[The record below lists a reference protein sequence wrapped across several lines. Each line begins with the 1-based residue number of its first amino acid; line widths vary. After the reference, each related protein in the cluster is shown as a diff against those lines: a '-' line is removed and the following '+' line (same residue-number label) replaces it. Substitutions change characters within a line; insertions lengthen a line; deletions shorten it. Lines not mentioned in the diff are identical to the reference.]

1 MIEDPPLLTIRR
13 RIERP
18 DAARLAKLAGVQ
30 TGNLVD
36 AMDGRGALDFAIKPV
51 DPKRAS
57 FVGPALTCEPGPS
70 DNLAILAAIALA
82 EPGDVIVAAG
92 DGFTGTAIVGDNM
105 AAMARNRKV
114 AAIVADGLVRDS
126 AGVVGVGLPMF
137 ARGITPNSCVKSG
150 PGRIGLPVVAGGVSV
165 ESGDIVVG
173 DLDGVVVIPRAQLD
187 AVLDRLVAVR
197 RAEAAFQEKIARGLD
212 CPEAVRALLGSD
224 RVRYVD

>member
-137 ARGITPNSCVKSG
+137 ARGITPNSCVRSG
-150 PGRIGLPVVAGGVSV
+150 PGRVGLPVVAGGVSV
-165 ESGDIVVG
+165 EAGDIVVG
-173 DLDGVVVIPRAQLD
+173 DLDGVVIIPRVQLD
-187 AVLDRLVAVR
+187 AVLERLAAVR
-197 RAEAAFQEKIARGLD
+197 RAEAALQEKIANGLD

>member
-18 DAARLAKLAGVQ
+18 DAPKLAKLAGVQ

-126 AGVVGVGLPMF
+126 AGVVGVGLPVF
-137 ARGITPNSCVKSG
+137 ARGITPNSCVRSG

-165 ESGDIVVG
+165 EAGDIVVG
-173 DLDGVVVIPRAQLD
+173 DLDGVVVIPWAQLD
-187 AVLDRLVAVR
+187 VVLDRLAAVR
-197 RAEAAFQEKIARGLD
+197 RAEAALQEKILNGLD
-212 CPEAVRALLGSD
+212 CPEAVRTLLGSD

>member
-1 MIEDPPLLTIRR
+1 MIEDPPLLTVRR
-13 RIERP
+13 RIPRP
-18 DAARLAKLAGVQ
+18 DIAKLSALAGVQ

-36 AMDGRGALDFAIKPV
+36 AMDGRGALDYAIKPV
-51 DPKRAS
+51 DPKRAA

-92 DGFTGTAIVGDNM
+92 DGFNGTAIVGDNM

-137 ARGITPNSCVKSG
+137 ARGITPNSCVRSG

-165 ESGDIVVG
+165 EAGDIVVG

-187 AVLDRLVAVR
+187 VVLDRLAAVR
-197 RAEAAFQEKIARGLD
+197 PAQARPPEEIAEGPDRPAAGPALP
-212 CPEAVRALLGSD
+212 CPLR
-224 RVRYVD
+224 

>member
-1 MIEDPPLLTIRR
+1 MGGGGRGREEMGGVEDRSYVVRGARRDREGRSDRRLRQQYDPAADLVLLGEVRPVMIEDPPLLTIRR

-36 AMDGRGALDFAIKPV
+36 AMDGRGALDFAIKPG

-82 EPGDVIVAAG
+82 EPGGVIVAAG

-105 AAMARNRKV
+105 AAMARNRTV
-114 AAIVADGLVRDS
+114 AAIVADGLVRGS
-126 AGVVGVGLPMF
+126 AGGGGGGRPVV
-137 ARGITPNSCVKSG
+137 ARGITPNSRVRSG
-150 PGRIGLPVVAGGVSV
+150 PGR
-165 ESGDIVVG
+165 
-173 DLDGVVVIPRAQLD
+173 
-187 AVLDRLVAVR
+187 
-197 RAEAAFQEKIARGLD
+197 
-212 CPEAVRALLGSD
+212 
-224 RVRYVD
+224 

>member
-13 RIERP
+13 RIPRP
-18 DAARLAKLAGVQ
+18 DPARLASLAGVQ
-30 TGNLVD
+30 TGHLVD
-36 AMDGRGALDFAIKPV
+36 AMDGRGALDYAIKPV
-51 DPKRAS
+51 DPERAA
-57 FVGPALTCEPGPS
+57 FVGPALTCEPGPA

-92 DGFTGTAIVGDNM
+92 EGFTGTAIVGDNM

-126 AGVVGVGLPMF
+126 AGVIGVGLPMF
-137 ARGITPNSCVKSG
+137 ARGITPNSCMKSG

-165 ESGDIVVG
+165 DAGDIVVG
-173 DLDGVVVIPRAQLD
+173 DVDGVVVIPRAQLD
-187 AVLDRLVAVR
+187 AVLDRLAAVR
-197 RAEAAFQEKIARGLD
+197 RAETALQEKIAKGLD
-212 CPEAVRALLGSD
+212 CPEPVRTLLGSD

>member
-82 EPGDVIVAAG
+82 EPGDVIVAAE
-92 DGFTGTAIVGDNM
+92 
-105 AAMARNRKV
+105 
-114 AAIVADGLVRDS
+114 
-126 AGVVGVGLPMF
+126 PY
-137 ARGITPNSCVKSG
+137 
-150 PGRIGLPVVAGGVSV
+150 
-165 ESGDIVVG
+165 
-173 DLDGVVVIPRAQLD
+173 
-187 AVLDRLVAVR
+187 
-197 RAEAAFQEKIARGLD
+197 
-212 CPEAVRALLGSD
+212 PEARKPAYKLQVDFGPEIGVKKSSAQCTVHYRLEELVGRQVSAVVNFPPKQIGKFMSEVLVLGFPDSEGSVVLVVPD
-224 RVRYVD
+224 KPVPNGGKLF

>member
-18 DAARLAKLAGVQ
+18 PAAKLAQLAGVQ

-51 DPKRAS
+51 DPRRAS

-137 ARGITPNSCVKSG
+137 ARGITPNSCVRSG
-150 PGRIGLPVVAGGVSV
+150 PGRIGLPVVAGGVSI
-165 ESGDIVVG
+165 EAGDIVVG
-173 DLDGVVVIPRAQLD
+173 DLDGVVIIPRAQLD
-187 AVLDRLVAVR
+187 LALDRLAAVR
-197 RAEAAFQEKIARGLD
+197 RAEAALQEKIANGLD

>member
-1 MIEDPPLLTIRR
+1 MIEDPPLLTVRR
-13 RIERP
+13 RTARP
-18 DAARLAKLAGVQ
+18 DFAKLGALAGVQ

-36 AMDGRGALDFAIKPV
+36 AMDGRGALDYAIKPI
-51 DPKRAS
+51 DPKRSA

-82 EPGDVIVAAG
+82 APGDVIVAAG

-105 AAMARNRKV
+105 AAMARNRQV

-137 ARGITPNSCVKSG
+137 ARGITPNSCAKSG
-150 PGRIGLPVVAGGVSV
+150 PGRVGLPVVVGGVSV
-165 ESGDIVVG
+165 EAGDVVVG

-187 AVLDRLVAVR
+187 AVLDRLAAVR
-197 RAEAAFQEKIARGLD
+197 RAEAALQEKIARGLD

>member
-13 RIERP
+13 RVPRP
-18 DAARLAKLAGVQ
+18 DPAALAKLVGVQ

-57 FVGPALTCEPGPS
+57 FVGSALTCEPGPS

-92 DGFTGTAIVGDNM
+92 DGFTGTAIIGDNM

-126 AGVVGVGLPMF
+126 AGVIGVGLPVF
-137 ARGITPNSCVKSG
+137 ARGITPNSCVRSG
-150 PGRIGLPVVAGGVSV
+150 PGRIGLPVVIGGVSV
-165 ESGDIVVG
+165 AAGDVLVG
-173 DLDGVVVIPRAQLD
+173 DLDGVVVVPRTQLD
-187 AVLDRLVAVR
+187 AVLDRLAAVR
-197 RAEAAFQEKIARGLD
+197 RAEAALQEKIEKGLD

-224 RVRYVD
+224 RVRYLD

>member
-1 MIEDPPLLTIRR
+1 MIEEPPLLTIRR
-13 RIERP
+13 LIPRP
-18 DAARLAKLAGVQ
+18 DPARLASLAGVQ

-36 AMDGRGALDFAIKPV
+36 AMDGRGALHYAIKPV
-51 DPKRAS
+51 DPKRSA

-70 DNLAILAAIALA
+70 DNLAILAAIAMA

-126 AGVVGVGLPMF
+126 AGVVGVGLPVF
-137 ARGITPNSCVKSG
+137 
-150 PGRIGLPVVAGGVSV
+150 AGGVSV
-165 ESGDIVVG
+165 EAGDIVVG

-187 AVLDRLVAVR
+187 VVLDRLAAVR
-197 RAEAAFQEKIARGLD
+197 RAEAALQEKIAKGLD

>member
-1 MIEDPPLLTIRR
+1 ME
-13 RIERP
+13 
-18 DAARLAKLAGVQ
+18 
-30 TGNLVD
+30 
-36 AMDGRGALDFAIKPV
+36 GRGALDFAVKPI
-51 DPKRAS
+51 DPNQAV

-126 AGVVGVGLPMF
+126 PGIIGVGLPVF
-137 ARGITPNSCVKSG
+137 ARGVTPNSCVRTG
-150 PGRIGLPVVAGGVSV
+150 PGRVGMPVVVGGVSV
-165 ESGDIVVG
+165 EAGDVVVG
-173 DLDGVVVIPRAQLD
+173 DRDGVVIVPRGSIV
-187 AVLDRLVAVR
+187 AVLERLAAVR
-197 RAEAAFQEKIARGLD
+197 RAESALQAKIAGGLD
-212 CPEAVRALLGSD
+212 CPDDVQRLLRSD

>member
-13 RIERP
+13 RFLRP
-18 DAARLAKLAGVQ
+18 DAAKLAQLAGVQ
-30 TGNLVD
+30 TGTLVD

-51 DPKRAS
+51 DPKRAA
-57 FVGPALTCEPGPS
+57 FVGSALTCEPGPS

-92 DGFTGTAIVGDNM
+92 EGFTGTAIVGDNM

-126 AGVVGVGLPMF
+126 AGVVGVGLPVF
-137 ARGITPNSCVKSG
+137 ARGITPNSCVRSG

-165 ESGDIVVG
+165 EAGDIVVG
-173 DLDGVVVIPRAQLD
+173 DLDGVVVIPWAQLD
-187 AVLDRLVAVR
+187 VVLDRLAAVR
-197 RAEAAFQEKIARGLD
+197 RAEAALQEKILNGLD
-212 CPEAVRALLGSD
+212 CPEAVRTLLGSD

>member
-13 RIERP
+13 RIPRP
-18 DAARLAKLAGVQ
+18 DTTALAGFVDVQ

-36 AMDGRGALDFAIKPV
+36 AMEGRGALDYVIKPI
-51 DPKRAS
+51 DPARAT

-105 AAMARNRKV
+105 AAMARNRRV
-114 AAIVADGLVRDS
+114 AAIVVDGLVRDS
-126 AGVVGVGLPMF
+126 PGVIGVGLPVF
-137 ARGITPNSCVKSG
+137 ARGVTPNSCVRSG
-150 PGRIGLPVVAGGVSV
+150 PGRIGLPLVAGGVRV
-165 ESGDIVVG
+165 DAGDVVVG
-173 DLDGVVVIPRAQLD
+173 DRDGVVIVPRASVG
-187 AVLDRLVAVR
+187 AVLERLAAVR
-197 RAEAAFQEKIARGLD
+197 RAESALQEKIAGGLD
-212 CPEAVRALLGSD
+212 CPEDVRKLLSSD

>member
-1 MIEDPPLLTIRR
+1 
-13 RIERP
+13 
-18 DAARLAKLAGVQ
+18 
-30 TGNLVD
+30 
-36 AMDGRGALDFAIKPV
+36 
-51 DPKRAS
+51 
-57 FVGPALTCEPGPS
+57 
-70 DNLAILAAIALA
+70 LAILAAIALA

-137 ARGITPNSCVKSG
+137 ARGITPNSCVRSG

-165 ESGDIVVG
+165 EAGDIVVG

-187 AVLDRLVAVR
+187 VVLDRLAAVR
-197 RAEAAFQEKIARGLD
+197 RAEAALQEKIAKGLD

-224 RVRYVD
+224 RVRYID

>member
-105 AAMARNRKV
+105 AA
-114 AAIVADGLVRDS
+114 IVADGLVRDS

-137 ARGITPNSCVKSG
+137 ARGITPNSCVRSG

-165 ESGDIVVG
+165 EAGDIVVG

-187 AVLDRLVAVR
+187 VVLDRLAAVR
-197 RAEAAFQEKIARGLD
+197 RAEAALQEKIAKGLD

-224 RVRYVD
+224 RVRYID